1 MHRYPQ
7 PIAPLSQNQQMQ
19 CNHHGVT
26 SRIAID
32 SAIVGKVCFT
42 ISEMR
47 ETSRFRTVNGWWS
60 ELASTLSRDGPY
72 AQLARLSLYTD
83 QERSSRHPCPWHLLL
98 HRAIHISSRY
108 KSGLMRRWSSS
119 ASKVCGSI
127 LGRRPPVR
135 LGARG
140 APKAC
145 MLARTLRTVRILQQ
159 AIWAISLSHSKL
171 DRTMSYN

>member
-83 QERSSRHPCPWHLLL
+83 QERSSRYPCPWHLLL
-98 HRAIHISSRY
+98 HRAIHESSR
-108 KSGLMRRWSSS
+108 
-119 ASKVCGSI
+119 
-127 LGRRPPVR
+127 
-135 LGARG
+135 
-140 APKAC
+140 
-145 MLARTLRTVRILQQ
+145 VRIDLHTIRPSCYSVLLFAFGISVFAQQ
-159 AIWAISLSHSKL
+159 CTAS
-171 DRTMSYN
+171 DRVSSIESDGNSANQHHVHHCT